1 MTGAAAIIIA
11 ASTASRL
18 TDESTLIE
26 VEFVSTFLMT
36 LLSARFLPQGSHWR
50 ASAVRRGLDRA
61 R

>member
-36 LLSARFLPQGSHWR
+36 LLSVRFLPQRIALAGER
-50 ASAVRRGLDRA
+50 CTA
-61 R
+61 RS

>member
-36 LLSARFLPQGSHWR
+36 LLSARFLPQRIALAGER
-50 ASAVRRGLDRA
+50 CTA
-61 R
+61 RS